1 MELYNDLLP
10 DPLPTEP
17 MALASAWLATA
28 LAARQQPNPDAMV
41 LATAST
47 SGQPS
52 ARIVLCKDFDIEQGR
67 VSFVTNYDSRK
78 GRELEQ
84 NPRAALV
91 FHWDHAH
98 RQVRFE
104 GIVVKAPAAESDAYF
119 ASRNWQRR
127 IGAWASAQ
135 SQPLRSR
142 EQLNQAVRAAAERFG
157 LPHPRSKTS
166 ISRNGRDSAAAVLGW
181 LLRLGRCGGTVD
193 RRRVANSRTRALDA
207 LANYRGRRAFVPA
220 RGRRRGCSRKPAH
233 VAQPPHRDSAADPRD
248 RRLRQLVRPA
258 QHHRLGRNPVDRRVS
273 DR

>member
-1 MELYNDLLP
+1 MADNISAMDLYNDLLP

-41 LATAST
+41 LATVSA
-47 SGQPS
+47 SGQPA

-91 FHWDHAH
+91 LHWDHAH

-119 ASRNWQRR
+119 AARNWQRR
-127 IGAWASAQ
+127 LGAWASAQ
-135 SQPLRSR
+135 SQPLGSR
-142 EQLNQAVRAAAERFG
+142 EQLNQALRAAAERFG
-157 LPHPRSKTS
+157 VPHPTLE
-166 ISRNGRDSAAAVLGW
+166 NVNEPQSAAIARPPFWGGYYVWVDAVELWIEGAA
-181 LLRLGRCGGTVD
+181 RIHE
-193 RRRVANSRTRALDA
+193 RALWTRSLTTEGA
-207 LANYRGRRAFVPA
+207 GFRAGMWSA
-220 RGRRRGCSRKPAH
+220 TRL
-233 VAQPPHRDSAADPRD
+233 QP
-248 RRLRQLVRPA
+248 
-258 QHHRLGRNPVDRRVS
+258 
-273 DR
+273 